1 MTRKT
6 QDQSTDAQS
15 NQELS
20 TQAQSTPGQ
29 AAAGLPPAGPP
40 PPPFPTVD
48 IIPNA
53 QSDTPFKN
61 SGPGYDARR
70 SRIRYVWT
78 YASIRSPKKLLFQAA
93 AQFPALFF
101 IFKQETTTKLADIT
115 SGRASPPI
123 LWNPGSRKRPAI
135 VNYVSAYLDFPA
147 GNYFFMGQ
155 DDTTGTANNECSLCI
170 RDVMAPGQP
179 PQFAYVDSQ
188 LIEIAAPENQT
199 PSMPITGLGGGEK
212 EAHYLKGC
220 FNESPGGQT
229 VEILNEAQF
238 KLWQL
243 KKSYFAS
250 FTFARHFFTQ
260 PFYTAAGSKWY
271 LLLKNPGVNP
281 FTSTNNPVSLTCV
294 LERWRRP

>member
-1 MTRKT
+1 MDRKT
-6 QDQSTDAQS
+6 QDQLAEAQPKQGQS
-15 NQELS
+15 E
-20 TQAQSTPGQ
+20 QAQSAQGQ
-29 AAAGLPPAGPP
+29 GAGLPPQGPP

-70 SRIRYVWT
+70 SRIRYAWT

-170 RDVMAPGQP
+170 RDPTQPSHP
-179 PQFAYVDSQ
+179 PQTVYVDSQ
-188 LIEIAAPENQT
+188 VIEVAAPENTQT
-199 PSMPITGLGGGEK
+199 PSALVTVAGGVDEVK
-212 EAHYLKGC
+212 YLRGC
-220 FNESPGGQT
+220 FCNSPAEQT
-229 VEILNEAQF
+229 VEVLTEAQYQ
-238 KLWQL
+238 LWKQ
-243 KKSYFAS
+243 KKVYYAS
-250 FTFARHFFTQ
+250 FTFAHKFFTQ
-260 PFYTAAGSKWY
+260 PFNVAAGSKWY
-271 LLLKNPGVNP
+271 FLLKNPGVNP
-281 FTSTNNPVSLTCV
+281 VTSTNNPVSLTCV